1 VHADP
6 GEAVTALP
14 MAPQIT
20 DVQKALKGA
29 DYPAT
34 RDELVQLAQRNG
46 ADQEVVQA
54 LQQADA
60 DRFDGPDR
68 VMAALKGEVSGNRS

>member
-1 VHADP
+1 
-6 GEAVTALP
+6 

-54 LQQADA
+54 LQQAGA
-60 DRFDGPDR
+60 DRFDGPDQ
-68 VMAALKGEVSGNRS
+68 VMAALKGAVSGNRS

>member
-1 VHADP
+1 
-6 GEAVTALP
+6 

-46 ADQEVVQA
+46 ADDDVVQA
-54 LQQADA
+54 LQSAGE
-60 DRFDGPDR
+60 DRFDGPDQ
-68 VMAALKGEVSGNRS
+68 VMAALKGQVSGNRS

>member
-1 VHADP
+1 
-6 GEAVTALP
+6 

-54 LQQADA
+54 LQQADG
-60 DRFDGPDR
+60 DRFDGPDQ
-68 VMAALKGEVSGNRS
+68 VMAGLKGEVSGNRS